1 MKKPA
6 PIFRERAARALLGL
20 CGLFLLA
27 GLGRAQDLPAPL
39 QEVFRAGVAAQK
51 AGRLEEAE
59 KAFERVLRE
68 GGKVAY
74 VYNNL
79 GIVYQQR
86 GEQTRAIAQFREA
99 IRLQPD
105 YAAPRILLG
114 ASLLVTGHATEATEQ
129 LERAVKLLP
138 DEPLARLELA
148 KAYDRTGN
156 VGGVT
161 EQYRALCKLDP
172 QNSEYTYQLGRAY
185 LKQAQESFA
194 RIRRLKPDSPR
205 VYQILA
211 DAARAQG
218 HSEFA
223 IRAYRRALQADPK
236 LPGLHLAL
244 AQIYLD
250 LGQTAKAK
258 SEVEQELAIV
268 PESAAAQ
275 ALREKISSR
284 PPKP

>member
-1 MKKPA
+1 MEKPA
-6 PIFRERAARALLGL
+6 HLLRERTARALLGL

-27 GLGRAQDLPAPL
+27 GFCRGQDLPVPL

-51 AGRLEEAE
+51 AGRLEEAA

-86 GEQTRAIAQFREA
+86 GEQTLAIAQFREA

-114 ASLLVTGHATEATEQ
+114 ASLLVTGHAMEATDQ

-138 DEPLARLELA
+138 GEPLARLELA
-148 KAYDRTGN
+148 KAYDRIGN
-156 VGGVT
+156 VNGVT
-161 EQYRALCKLDP
+161 EQYRALRKLDP
-172 QNSEYTYQLGRAY
+172 QNPEYTYQLGRAY

-250 LGQTAKAK
+250 LGQTANA
-258 SEVEQELAIV
+258 EHEIGLELAIV
-268 PESAAAQ
+268 PESTAAQ
-275 ALREKISSR
+275 ALREKISAHPS
-284 PPKP
+284 KP